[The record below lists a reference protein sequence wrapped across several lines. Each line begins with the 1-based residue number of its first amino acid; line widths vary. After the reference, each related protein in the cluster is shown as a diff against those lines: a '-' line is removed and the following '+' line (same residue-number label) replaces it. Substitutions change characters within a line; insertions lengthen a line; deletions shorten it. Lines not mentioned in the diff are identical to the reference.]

1 MRLEGWH
8 VIVLLIMV
16 MLVAAAIVVGTL
28 IVLWTIAKKRKR
40 VSGRDL
46 PPSQTQRA
54 P

>member
-28 IVLWTIAKKRKR
+28 IVLWTLARKRKHDG
-40 VSGRDL
+40 GRDL
-46 PPSQTQRA
+46 PPS
-54 P
+54 